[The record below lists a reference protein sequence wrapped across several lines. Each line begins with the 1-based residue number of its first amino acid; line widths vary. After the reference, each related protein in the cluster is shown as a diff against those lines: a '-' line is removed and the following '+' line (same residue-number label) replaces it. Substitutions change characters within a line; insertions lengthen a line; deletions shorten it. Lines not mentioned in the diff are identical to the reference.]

1 VAQWIPDPD
10 GMDEVIERMAA
21 DVAAMYA
28 RAEMAMVRAIV
39 LDLKM
44 SKDIPEGSIETSV
57 RLSRL
62 RQASQQIVAYL
73 REAMPETVQRVLE
86 TAVEGG
92 AHAALSQLSQLAGVI
107 DITQRGVWLTG
118 NVAAN
123 LLAAD
128 LTSRLEEMHLR
139 ILRYPDDVYRQAVA
153 QYASETLFGKSS
165 KRTQQRIWQDLLNKG
180 ITGFTDSAGRNWNL
194 ATYTEMATRTATHR
208 AWSDGHLESMAGN
221 GQDLVSVIVGRGA
234 CRKCSEYAGK
244 VLCYRGE
251 PGRRSVEHATVDDTY
266 VTVNVYSTVDQAREH
281 GFLHPNCKCRLV
293 AYLPGLSVPADQ
305 TSFSE
310 RENTA
315 RATLRNLEVQVRKSK
330 MEALTA
336 LSPGEQLAARR
347 KTAALQ
353 SQIRA
358 HVEDFNLQR
367 KRYREQLNLG
377 HRNV

>member
-1 VAQWIPDPD
+1 
-10 GMDEVIERMAA
+10 MDVVIERMAA
-21 DVAAMYA
+21 EVAGMYA
-28 RAEMAMVRAIV
+28 RAELQLIRAIV
-39 LDLKM
+39 LDLQR
-44 SKDIPEGSIETSV
+44 DIVRDGSIETSI
-57 RLSRL
+57 RISRL
-62 RQASQQIVAYL
+62 RQAAEQIVAYL

-92 AHAALSQLSQLAGVI
+92 AQAALSQLSDLAGVI
-107 DITQRGVWLTG
+107 DITERGVWLTG

-123 LLAAD
+123 LLAAE
-128 LTSRLEEMHLR
+128 LTNRLEQMHLR

-153 QYASETLFGKSS
+153 QYAAETLFGKSS
-165 KRTQQRIWQDLLNKG
+165 KRTQQRIWQELLQRG
-180 ITGFTDSAGRNWNL
+180 VTGFVDSAGRNWNL

-208 AWSDGHLESMAGN
+208 AWSDGHLEAMATN
-221 GQDLVSVIVGRGA
+221 GQDLVSVVVGRGA
-234 CRKCSEYAGK
+234 CRKCSEYANK

-251 PGRRSVEHATVDDTY
+251 PGMRVVEHATRDYVFLNVDVY
-266 VTVNVYSTVDQAREH
+266 ATVEQAREH

-293 AYLPGLSVPADQ
+293 AYLPGLSMPADQ
-305 TSFSE
+305 TTFSE

-315 RATLRNLEVQVRKSK
+315 RAHLRNLEVQVRKSK

-336 LSPGEQLAARR
+336 LSPNEQLVARR

-353 SQIRA
+353 AQIRQ

-377 HRNV
+377 HRVA